1 MRGVQQLSCMSRRL
15 RNVLPRVSVP
25 DHSVEDRKELAHA
38 SDEGDLL
45 KLACGEQALVQ
56 GANHRVMASG
66 DKRSHV
72 EHCPDCRPATPNYP
86 PAFEFPAV
94 PRQRRCTHQLRDLA
108 AIKPPQL
115 RHAANKAG
123 RKGRAHAFCATQDA
137 VFLAPAGI
145 GFYRLTQLLLDAGQ
159 TLLKPAEMGLDF
171 AANLL
176 RCGSAAILLGREHAH
191 QLPPPDDQ
199 GVELLGGFARQGS
212 RRRLDHLGEV
222 GKNAGID
229 LVGLLEVPGSFG
241 EIADLARIGDR
252 KGELGS
258 GKRQHKRKLVA
269 TCRFD
274 HNQGRSQTSQALK
287 EVLDAGFVVGAR
299 PNIVTGSRGNVELAL
314 GDVYSNEDL
323 RRGHAAP
330 FWKQS
335 LCSRPFLRD
344 SGSKPSQLCGL
355 WQNGRGRDDLA
366 ALRSPGTTEGT
377 ACRAPFTRKDQ
388 RPSRLDARY
397 KRGKAPLPG
406 VWGVSPHSQTFR
418 CAGGWDGTAVLLGI
432 RQPSSMPVTDSTADE
447 NRLLTWAPC
456 RLPASFV

>member
-1 MRGVQQLSCMSRRL
+1 MSRRL

-199 GVELLGGFARQGS
+199 GV
-212 RRRLDHLGEV
+212 
-222 GKNAGID
+222 
-229 LVGLLEVPGSFG
+229 
-241 EIADLARIGDR
+241 ADLARIGDR

-377 ACRAPFTRKDQ
+377 VCRAPFTRKDQ

-397 KRGKAPLPG
+397 KRGEAPLPG